1 MKRFGFVIALGL
13 TLSACASTPSTRAV
27 HSASTQ
33 IPAAAASPTVV
44 QILAINDFHG
54 NLEAPRIA
62 LPMPD
67 GRGGTISVPAGG
79 AANLAGAIEALRQG
93 NPNTV
98 TVSAGDMISAS
109 PLTSALF
116 LDEPTI
122 LAMNRIGVSFNAVG
136 NHEFDRG
143 RNELLRM
150 QRGGCEKNTSREPCQ
165 VDRDFPG
172 ARFGFLAANVVT
184 ENGQTLFPATGLSR
198 FGEGAHAVAVGFI
211 GMTLR
216 GTPSVVSPASVVGL
230 NFRDEAETANA
241 LIPELKRQG
250 ADAIVVLIHQGS
262 AQSGAFN
269 PNGCDGLTGEL
280 NEILDRLD
288 PAVDVVVSG
297 HTHQAYICNYQAPGR
312 ERPLLVTSAGQ
323 YGTMVSNITLSID
336 PGQNRVITATAQNT
350 VVQGDGFTRGTTTV
364 ATTDAFPRYPVD
376 QDVATLVSRYAT
388 AAQASA
394 NRTAGRMTGPA
405 PRATSLASESVLG
418 NLIADAQLAATRAPE
433 RGGAQIAFMNAG
445 GIRESLTP
453 AADGSIT
460 YGQLFSVQP
469 FNNSL
474 VVKTLTGMQIR
485 RLLEQQW
492 EGPVQRFLSVS
503 DGFRFRYDDTKPVDQ
518 RIVDVT
524 FNGQPLSPERTYRV
538 TMNSFLAGGG
548 DGFSVFAEGTDVQV
562 SGQDV
567 DALEAYLSTSAPVT
581 PPATDR
587 IMKR

>member
-1 MKRFGFVIALGL
+1 MMKRLGFAIALGM
-13 TLSACASTPSTRAV
+13 TLSACVSTPPVRSSHNTPSGAT
-27 HSASTQ
+27 ASG
-33 IPAAAASPTVV
+33 PTIV

-54 NLEAPRIA
+54 NLEAPRVA

-67 GRGGTISVPAGG
+67 GRGGTVAVPAGG

-122 LAMNRIGVSFNAVG
+122 LAMNRIGVAFNAVG

-143 RNELLRM
+143 RDELLRM
-150 QRGGCEKNTSREPCQ
+150 QRGGCDKHTSREPCQ
-165 VDRDFPG
+165 VDRPFLG

-184 ENGQTLFPATGLSR
+184 ENGSTLFPASGISR
-198 FGEGAHAVAVGFI
+198 FGHGRNAVAVGFI

-216 GTPSVVSPASVVGL
+216 GTPSVVSPSSVAGL
-230 NFRDEAETANA
+230 SFRDEAETANA

-269 PNGCDGLTGEL
+269 PNGCEGLAGEL
-280 NEILDRLD
+280 NEILNRLD
-288 PAVDVVVSG
+288 PAVDAVVSG
-297 HTHQAYICNYQAPGR
+297 HTHQAYICNYQVPGR

-336 PGQNRVITATAQNT
+336 PQQRRVVAATAQNM
-350 VVQGDGFTRGTTTV
+350 VVQGDGFTRGTTNV
-364 ATTDAFPRYPVD
+364 ATTDAFPRYPVN
-376 QDVATLVSRYAT
+376 QDVAALVDRYAT
-388 AAQASA
+388 AAHASA
-394 NRTAGRMTGPA
+394 NRTAGHLTGPA

-433 RGGAQIAFMNAG
+433 RGSARIAFMNAG

-453 AADGSIT
+453 DANGSIT

-474 VVKTLTGMQIR
+474 VVKTLTGTQIY

-492 EGPVQRFLSVS
+492 EGPVERFLSVS
-503 DGFRFRYDDTKPVDQ
+503 AGFSFRYDPTKPVGQ
-518 RIVDVT
+518 KIVEAT
-524 FNGQPLSPERTYRV
+524 LNGQPIIADQQYRV

-548 DGFSVFAEGTDVQV
+548 DGFSVFADGRDTQV

-567 DALEAYLSTSAPVT
+567 DALEAYLSGSTPIT

-587 IMKR
+587 IVRR